1 MQMMTDVLGRELF
14 VVGIIGGLKSNEEKK
29 KKVLYVHI
37 LNAIYE

>member
-1 MQMMTDVLGRELF
+1 MQMMTDVLGHELF
-14 VVGIIGGLKSNEEKK
+14 VVGIIEGLKSNEGK